1 MQRYTLLAPV
11 TALAAACA
19 GSTGP
24 NVVSP
29 RPSGDLHR
37 VHALADEYFAA
48 WKEAFPLGALF
59 SGVPDAPNDR
69 LEDNSLDAV
78 RAWQAREDR
87 WLEELR
93 KVHEAALVDRP
104 EEAMY
109 GVLVERLEAARQ
121 GRVCRSELRSL
132 SQLNGWQINL
142 PVVAQLQPLGT
153 DRLRADA
160 LARWHAVPRYIDT
173 EIANLR
179 EGLRTGYTQPRVN
192 AEAVRQQLD
201 DVLALP
207 PERSP
212 FAGIAA
218 RDSAPGFADSVVAIV
233 ARDIL
238 PAVRRYR
245 DFLAAEYIPRT
256 RTAIAVSTIPHGSE
270 CYRAMVRRY
279 TTLDMDPA
287 EVHRLGL
294 EQMAALEGEMRPM
307 AVRSFGTT
315 DLPALFERMR
325 TDPALTFR
333 SREEIIRTAE
343 DAIARA
349 KAAMPRWFGR
359 LPKAEVILFPCLPY
373 EEKSGCPNSYVP
385 GTPDGS
391 RPGRWRINARATPPK
406 PRATLEG
413 TAFHETIPGHHLQ
426 TALAQERPDA
436 HPVTRYFWFSGPGE
450 GWALYAERLAMEMD
464 LYSSDLTRLGELGE
478 QALRA
483 ARLVVDPGIHV
494 LGWSRQQAIDYMTAH
509 VPESRETIESEVD
522 RYISWPGQ
530 ATAYMV
536 GRLEI
541 ERLRREA
548 EARLGDRFDIR
559 EFHDRLLEDGSVP
572 LPVLRRHVEEWLGQ
586 TGGRA
591 D

>member
-1 MQRYTLLAPV
+1 MRRCVLLAGL
-11 TALAAACA
+11 TAAAAACGGA
-19 GSTGP
+19 PGP
-24 NVVSP
+24 GTPSP
-29 RPSGDLHR
+29 RQGDDARR
-37 VHALADEYFAA
+37 VTALADEYFAA
-48 WKEAFPLGALF
+48 WKEAFPLGGLY

-69 LEDNSLDAV
+69 LEDNSLAAV

-87 WLEELR
+87 WLDELR
-93 KVHEAALVDRP
+93 PISVEALAGRP
-104 EEAMY
+104 EEATY
-109 GVLVERLEAARQ
+109 GILLERLEGARQ
-121 GRVCRSELRSL
+121 GRVCRSELRAL
-132 SQLNGWQINL
+132 SQLNGWQIGF
-142 PVVAQLQPLGT
+142 PVVSQLQPLGT
-153 DRLRADA
+153 DRLRAEA
-160 LARWHAVPRYIDT
+160 LARWRAMPGYIDT
-173 EIANLR
+173 EIVNLR

-192 AEAVRQQLD
+192 AEAVLHQLD
-201 DVLALP
+201 DILALP

-212 FAGIAA
+212 FAGLAA
-218 RDSAPGFADSVVAIV
+218 RDSAPAFGDSVVAIV

-245 DFLAAEYIPRT
+245 EFLAAEYIPDT
-256 RTAIAVSTIPHGSE
+256 RTATAISAIPHGTE
-270 CYRAMVRRY
+270 CYRAMVRRF
-279 TTLDMDPA
+279 TTVDLDPA

-294 EQMAALEGEMRPM
+294 EQMAALEAEMRPM
-307 AVRSFGTT
+307 AQRSFGTT
-315 DLPALFERMR
+315 DLPRLFERLR

-333 SREEIIRTAE
+333 SRKEIIRTAE

-359 LPKAEVILFPCLPY
+359 LPKGDVVVDPCLPY

-385 GTPDGS
+385 GTPDGK
-391 RPGRWRINARATPPK
+391 RPGRWRINASDSPPK

-426 TALAQERPDA
+426 GALAQERPGA

-483 ARLVVDPGIHV
+483 ARLVVDPGLHV

-509 VPESRETIESEVD
+509 VPESRATIESEVD

-530 ATAYMV
+530 ASSYMI
-536 GRLEI
+536 GYLEI
-541 ERLRREA
+541 ARLRA
-548 EARLGDRFDIR
+548 ESDKKHLDKHK
-559 EFHDRLLEDGSVP
+559 FHDRVLENGAIP
-572 LPVLRRHVEEWLGQ
+572 LPVLRRRIEAWITAGS
-586 TGGRA
+586 
-591 D
+591 